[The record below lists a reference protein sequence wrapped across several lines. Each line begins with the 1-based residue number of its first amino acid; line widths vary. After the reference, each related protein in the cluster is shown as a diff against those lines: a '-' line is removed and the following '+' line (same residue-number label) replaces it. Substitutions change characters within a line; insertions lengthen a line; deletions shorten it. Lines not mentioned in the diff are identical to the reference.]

1 MSWTP
6 PDAPA
11 ENAIANRG
19 EATAESGEE
28 GEEEEEQETRPAATT
43 AANEKG
49 TIMRGIVPSSESV
62 FGAKYT
68 ALPQMVPSV
77 AEPGIS
83 RVSGEPVTSSLG
95 SPRPGQSYLE
105 TLPDDYRAAIFL
117 HDVCGLRNPEIA
129 RLLDCSVATAKIRL
143 HRARRRLREVLD
155 AACAFDIDERG
166 VLVCEPTPS
175 GPRANAAR

>member
-6 PDAPA
+6 PGAPA

-19 EATAESGEE
+19 EATAEDEE
-28 GEEEEEQETRPAATT
+28 EEEEEEEEEQETRPAATT

-68 ALPQMVPSV
+68 AFPQMVPSV

-83 RVSGEPVTSSLG
+83 RVSGEPVTSSLD
-95 SPRPGQSYLE
+95 SPRPGHS
-105 TLPDDYRAAIFL
+105 
-117 HDVCGLRNPEIA
+117 
-129 RLLDCSVATAKIRL
+129 S
-143 HRARRRLREVLD
+143 
-155 AACAFDIDERG
+155 
-166 VLVCEPTPS
+166 S
-175 GPRANAAR
+175 

>member
-68 ALPQMVPSV
+68 AFPQMVPSV

-95 SPRPGQSYLE
+95 SPRPGHERLRRCGDVPSSGGMF
-105 TLPDDYRAAIFL
+105 TPWPHRRAP
-117 HDVCGLRNPEIA
+117 GLVSRGSGRP
-129 RLLDCSVATAKIRL
+129 RS
-143 HRARRRLREVLD
+143 RRRIRTSKDELQPGRASGRLT
-155 AACAFDIDERG
+155 AA
-166 VLVCEPTPS
+166 
-175 GPRANAAR
+175 

>member
-68 ALPQMVPSV
+68 AFPQMVPSV

-83 RVSGEPVTSSLG
+83 RVSGEPDTSSLG
-95 SPRPGQSYLE
+95 SPQPGRS
-105 TLPDDYRAAIFL
+105 TYRNL
-117 HDVCGLRNPEIA
+117 TSA
-129 RLLDCSVATAKIRL
+129 RLTSAPLLSAKARCSCSSHPATNAVAG
-143 HRARRRLREVLD
+143 
-155 AACAFDIDERG
+155 AAM
-166 VLVCEPTPS
+166 
-175 GPRANAAR
+175 